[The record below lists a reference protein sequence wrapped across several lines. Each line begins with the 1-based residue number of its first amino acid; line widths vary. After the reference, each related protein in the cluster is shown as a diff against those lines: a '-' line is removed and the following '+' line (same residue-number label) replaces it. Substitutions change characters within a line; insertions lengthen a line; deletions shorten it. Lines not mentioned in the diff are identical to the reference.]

1 MFRCGENPLYR
12 YSYMHQ
18 KLGQHFLFDKN
29 ILRKIVNCSGVI
41 SGDSV
46 IEIGPGLGTLT
57 ALLAGRAK
65 RVLAIEI
72 DRKLVQKLNEVLLPI
87 KNVSVINADAL
98 KFPFDTV
105 KGKFKVVA
113 NIPYYITTP
122 ILFRLL
128 EFRKK
133 ITSMTLL
140 MQKEVARRIV
150 AAPGG
155 RDYGVLSIGIQVY
168 TKPKIKFTVSKRA
181 FSPPPKVDSA
191 VVYFDVPAQ
200 PVHRI
205 KDEAFFHEVVK
216 TAFSQRRKT
225 LLNSLRSLEE
235 KFPGSLKGIKESL
248 LEAGID
254 PGLRPE
260 VLGIEDF
267 ARLAQALRK

>member
-1 MFRCGENPLYR
+1 
-12 YSYMHQ
+12 MHQ